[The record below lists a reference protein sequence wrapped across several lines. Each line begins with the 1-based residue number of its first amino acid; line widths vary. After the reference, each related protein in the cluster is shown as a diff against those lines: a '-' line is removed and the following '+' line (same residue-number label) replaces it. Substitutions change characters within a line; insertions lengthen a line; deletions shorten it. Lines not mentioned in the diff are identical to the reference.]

1 MTFTHLHIQSGYS
14 LMNSTINVEQLASRA
29 KELGYQSIALTDK
42 DIMSGSVAFYQACK
56 RHGLKPIIGLKV
68 DVQTDSGPMPTLFL
82 AMDHFGYQNLMKI
95 SSWIHT
101 KEDKIHIDQMSSFS
115 TGLIAIILTSMSSVA
130 ELLTGRNF
138 SEAQAALQSFFD
150 LFQKKQVYLSIQ
162 DSDLRSEKQLHK
174 PLKEWSEQDSI
185 QVTAVGDV
193 RYIEQE
199 DAEAYLSLRALD
211 EGNRLPPAIDTNN
224 YHQYLKPPEE
234 MIAYFKDW
242 WPEVLKAT
250 ENIEGKCKLE
260 LDLDQQL
267 LPSYP
272 TPEGQ
277 DAASYLRNLC
287 EEALESKYKN
297 HQQSA
302 HKRLEHELN
311 IINSMGF
318 NDYFL
323 IVWDFIAYAR
333 ENGIQAG
340 PGRGSAAGSIVAYLL
355 DITQVDPIAYG
366 LLFER
371 FLNPERITMPDIDI
385 DFPDHR
391 RDEVIEYV
399 AEKYGKRHVAQ
410 ICTFG
415 TFAARS
421 VLRDLFKVMAI
432 DESDAAFILKQIP
445 KGPSDSLVNI
455 VQKSEPLREYIR
467 NSDRLRR
474 LFKVAAKL
482 EGLPRHVSTHA
493 AGVVISEQ
501 PLVQYTALMKG
512 QGNVNLTQLAMGEL
526 ERIGLLKIDFLGLRN
541 LSFIERIENKIRR
554 FEDSN
559 FSIGHVPFTDRDT
572 FSLLKEGKTNGVF
585 QLESQGMKSVLTRL
599 KPSHFEDIVAVN
611 ALYRPGP
618 MEYIQT
624 YIDRKQ
630 KREEVHYPHPDIE
643 PILRHTYGVLIYQE
657 QIMEVAQTIAGYKL
671 GEADLLRRAVSKKQ
685 ANVLQEQKDH
695 FIQKAKENGY
705 TDTVANQL
713 FEWIVKFSNYGFN
726 RSHAVAYSFISY
738 WLAYMKAHYPS
749 YFLAELLNAHMGDR
763 EKLAVYIREAKD
775 FNSEVKAPSINNSHA
790 FCQDEGGSIRMG
802 LLAIKGVGFQAVE
815 AVVEERK
822 NGKFKHLN
830 DFCLRVGSKA
840 VNRSVIESLILAG
853 AFDEIETN
861 RAGLLAS
868 IDQALEQGELFKEF
882 HDQPGLFEADL
893 DLGDQTIE
901 VEPFP
906 VLKRLAMEKE
916 VLGTYLSEHP
926 LEIHRKKLRTNG
938 FVSVMHSYKVQ
949 HHRKLKLAAVIE
961 TIKEIRTK
969 RGDPMAFLTI
979 SDETSEIDV
988 VIFPELYRSVKPWLS
1003 EQMLVLLEGK
1013 VEERRN
1019 TLQII
1024 VSEMTE
1030 FHEQDLVQP
1039 PAQRLFIKVDRV
1051 HENEAISKIKE
1062 TAAYFPGNTPVVIVR
1077 SEDRKT
1083 YQLGETYAMDSSRDC
1098 LRQLN
1103 QYFGKESVALRAFR
1117 K

>member
-14 LMNSTINVEQLASRA
+14 LMNSTINVEQLAARA
-29 KELGYQSIALTDK
+29 KDLGYQSLALTDK
-42 DIMSGSVAFYQACK
+42 DVMSGAVAFYQVCK

-68 DVQTDSGPMPTLFL
+68 DVQTGSGPMPTILL

-95 SSWIHT
+95 SSWINT

-115 TGLIAIILTSMSSVA
+115 TGLIAIVLTSASSVA
-130 ELLTGRNF
+130 ELVISRNF
-138 SEAQAALQSFFD
+138 TEAQTALQPFFD
-150 LFQKKQVYLSIQ
+150 LFQNKQVYLSIQ
-162 DSDLRSEKQLHK
+162 DSDLRSERQLHK
-174 PLKEWSEQDSI
+174 PLKEWSEQSRI
-185 QVTAVGDV
+185 QVAAVGDV
-193 RYIEQE
+193 RYIQQE
-199 DAEAYLSLRALD
+199 DAEAYLSLRAMD
-211 EGNRLPPAIDTNN
+211 EGNRLPPAIDANN
-224 YHQYLKPPEE
+224 YHQYLKSPEE
-234 MIAYFKDW
+234 MKAYFKDW
-242 WPEVLKAT
+242 WPKVIEET
-250 ENIEGKCKLE
+250 GNIEGKCQLE

-272 TPEGQ
+272 TPEGEV
-277 DAASYLRNLC
+277 AASYLRKLC
-287 EEALESKYKN
+287 VEALESKYTD

-302 HKRLEHELN
+302 RKRLEHELN
-311 IINSMGF
+311 IIDSMGF

-355 DITQVDPIAYG
+355 DITQVDPLAYG

-399 AEKYGKRHVAQ
+399 ADKYGKRHVAQ

-445 KGPSDSLVNI
+445 KGTSDSLVNI

-559 FSIGHVPFTDRDT
+559 FSIGQVPFTDEHT

-657 QIMEVAQTIAGYKL
+657 QIMQVAQTIAGYKL

-695 FIQKAKENGY
+695 FIQKAKQNGY

-763 EKLAVYIREAKD
+763 EKLAVYIREAKE
-775 FNSEVKAPSINNSHA
+775 FNSEVKAPSINNSQA

-802 LLAIKGVGFQAVE
+802 LLAIKGVGFQAVQ
-815 AVVEERK
+815 AIIEERQ

-840 VNRSVIESLILAG
+840 VNRSVIEALILAG

-861 RAGLLAS
+861 RASLLAS

-893 DLGDQTIE
+893 DLGDQKVE

-926 LEIHRKKLRTNG
+926 LESHRKNLRTNG
-938 FVSVMHSYKVQ
+938 FVSVKQSYKV
-949 HHRKLKLAAVIE
+949 HHQRKLKLAAVIE

-988 VIFPELYRSVKPWLS
+988 VIFPELYRRVKPWLS
-1003 EQMLVLLEGK
+1003 EQKLVLLKGK

-1030 FHEQDLVQP
+1030 FHEQDLHQH
-1039 PAQRLFIKVDRV
+1039 PAQRLFIRVDRV
-1051 HENEAISKIKE
+1051 NENEAIDKIKE
-1062 TAAYFPGNTPVVIVR
+1062 TAGYFPGNTPVVIVR
-1077 SEDRKT
+1077 SDDRKT
-1083 YQLGETYAMDSSRDC
+1083 YQLGETYAMDTSRDC
-1098 LRQLN
+1098 LHQLN
-1103 QYFGKESVALRAFR
+1103 QYFGKDSVALRAFR